1 MTRWKSGICK
11 MHWGKMGWGWRKV
24 LKLDRGSGFSWNMVD
39 YINPGPSS
47 HCPPKFFVDKVLEL
61 SVTLLGLGLGG
72 MGPGLNNMYY
82 ITTAT
87 VFVLLSSRRFSQYNK
102 TGLEET
108 KTWIKSFAPYSND
121 RCSIC
126 HFFRNGIRQGR
137 IYLEG
142 GEVTECSDMFKE
154 VCPTHLWNALVL
166 ETKRGKLWQ
175 SSRYQWSSSRSRVCL
190 LFT

>member
-1 MTRWKSGICK
+1 
-11 MHWGKMGWGWRKV
+11 
-24 LKLDRGSGFSWNMVD
+24 MVD
-39 YINPGPSS
+39 YPNPGPSS

-108 KTWIKSFAPYSND
+108 KT
-121 RCSIC
+121 
-126 HFFRNGIRQGR
+126 
-137 IYLEG
+137 
-142 GEVTECSDMFKE
+142 
-154 VCPTHLWNALVL
+154 
-166 ETKRGKLWQ
+166 
-175 SSRYQWSSSRSRVCL
+175 
-190 LFT
+190 